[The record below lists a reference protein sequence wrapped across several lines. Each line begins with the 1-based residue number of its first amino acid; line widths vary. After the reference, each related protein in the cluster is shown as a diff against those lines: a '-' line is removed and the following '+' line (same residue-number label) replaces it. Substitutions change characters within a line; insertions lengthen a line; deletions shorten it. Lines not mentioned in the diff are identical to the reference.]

1 MEVCATIAYSIA
13 PISTV
18 RRFMR
23 TILCYGDSNTYGT
36 APMQHLEDDRRFGHG
51 ERWVSVMRQII
62 SADWWVL
69 EEGLPGRTTVL
80 DDPIEGIHKNGL
92 TYLTP
97 CLESHRPIDVVT
109 ISLGTN
115 DLKARFGMPPSDIA
129 ASAGILVE
137 TVRTA
142 LAAFG
147 QSAKVLLIAP
157 PPILEVGCLAEMF
170 AGGAAKSQAF
180 ATHYKAVAAKLGAA
194 FLDAG
199 AVIGSSTI
207 DGIHFDQPEH
217 LKLGRAVAAAVK
229 QL

>member
-1 MEVCATIAYSIA
+1 
-13 PISTV
+13 
-18 RRFMR
+18 MR
-23 TILCYGDSNTYGT
+23 TILCYGDSNTHGT
-36 APMQHLEDDRRFGHG
+36 APMQHLEDGRRFGHG

-97 CLESHRPIDVVT
+97 CLESHIALDVVT
-109 ISLGTN
+109 ICLGTN
-115 DLKARFGMPPSDIA
+115 DLKARFGMPASDIA
-129 ASAGILVE
+129 AGAGILVE
-137 TVRTA
+137 TVTRV
-142 LAAFG
+142 LAGFG
-147 QSAKVLLIAP
+147 QTAKVLLIAP

-180 ATHYKAVAAKLGAA
+180 AKHYAAVATRLGVG

-199 AVIGSSTI
+199 SVVKSSPV

-217 LKLGRAVAAAVK
+217 LKLGMAVAAMVK
-229 QL
+229 KL

>member
-1 MEVCATIAYSIA
+1 
-13 PISTV
+13 
-18 RRFMR
+18 MR

-51 ERWVSVMRQII
+51 ERWVSVMRETLG
-62 SADWWVL
+62 AGWWVV

-80 DDPIEGIHKNGL
+80 DDPIEGLYKNGL
-92 TYLTP
+92 AYLTP
-97 CLESHRPIDVVT
+97 CLESHRPADIVT
-109 ISLGTN
+109 IALGTN
-115 DLKARFGMPPSDIA
+115 DLKTRFGMPPSDIA
-129 ASAGILVE
+129 AGAGILVE
-137 TVRTA
+137 TVGKA

-157 PPILEVGCLAEMF
+157 PPILEIGCLADMF

-180 ATHYKAVAAKLGAA
+180 ALHYKAMAAKLGAG

-199 AVIGSSTI
+199 SVIGSSKI
-207 DGIHFDQPEH
+207 DGIHFDLPEH
-217 LKLGRAVAAAVK
+217 RKLGQAVAAAVR

>member
-1 MEVCATIAYSIA
+1 
-13 PISTV
+13 
-18 RRFMR
+18 MR

-36 APMQHLEDDRRFGHG
+36 APMADLEDDRRFGPG
-51 ERWVSVMRQII
+51 ERWVGILREALG
-62 SADWWVL
+62 ADWWVV

-80 DDPIEGIHKNGL
+80 DDPIEGIYKNGL

-97 CLESHRPIDVVT
+97 CLESHRPVDIVT
-109 ISLGTN
+109 IALGTN
-115 DLKARFGMPPSDIA
+115 DLKARFGMPAADIA
-129 ASAGILVE
+129 AGAGILVE
-137 TVRTA
+137 TVAKA

-170 AGGAAKSQAF
+170 AGGAAKSRALGPHCK
-180 ATHYKAVAAKLGAA
+180 ATARRLGAG

-199 AVIGSSTI
+199 SVIGSSKI
-207 DGIHFDQPEH
+207 DGIHFDLPEH
-217 LKLGRAVAAAVK
+217 QKLGQAVAAAVK

>member
-1 MEVCATIAYSIA
+1 M
-13 PISTV
+13 P
-18 RRFMR
+18 

-36 APMQHLEDDRRFGHG
+36 APMQHLEDDRRFGPHG
-51 ERWVSVMRQII
+51 TIEDERWVAVMRE
-62 SADWWVL
+62 ALGAGWWVV

-97 CLESHRPIDVVT
+97 CLESHRPVDIVT
-109 ISLGTN
+109 IALGTN
-115 DLKARFGMPPSDIA
+115 DLKARFGMPAGDIA
-129 ASAGILVE
+129 AGAGILVE
-137 TVRTA
+137 TVGKT

-180 ATHYKAVAAKLGAA
+180 ARHYRAVAARLGAG

-199 AVIGSSTI
+199 SVIESSKV
-207 DGIHFDQPEH
+207 DGIHFDASEH
-217 LKLGRAVAAAVK
+217 RKLGQAVAAAIR

>member
-1 MEVCATIAYSIA
+1 
-13 PISTV
+13 
-18 RRFMR
+18 MR

-36 APMQHLEDDRRFGHG
+36 APMPHLEDDRRFGHD
-51 ERWVSVMRQII
+51 ERWVSVMREKLG
-62 SADWWVL
+62 ADWWVV

-97 CLESHRPIDVVT
+97 CLESHRPVDVVT
-109 ISLGTN
+109 IALGTN
-115 DLKARFGMPPSDIA
+115 DLKARFGMPASDIA
-129 ASAGILVE
+129 AGAGILVE
-137 TVRTA
+137 TVGKA

-170 AGGAAKSQAF
+170 AGGGAKSQAF
-180 ATHYKAVAAKLGAA
+180 GTHYKAMAAKLGAG

-199 AVIGSSTI
+199 SVITSSRI
-207 DGIHFDQPEH
+207 DGIHFDLAEH
-217 LKLGRAVAAAVK
+217 RKLGEAVAAAVTR
-229 QL
+229 L

>member
-1 MEVCATIAYSIA
+1 
-13 PISTV
+13 
-18 RRFMR
+18 MR

-51 ERWVSVMRQII
+51 ERWASVMRE
-62 SADWWVL
+62 SLGAGWWVV

-80 DDPIEGIHKNGL
+80 DDPIEGLHKNGL
-92 TYLTP
+92 AYLTP
-97 CLESHRPIDVVT
+97 CLESHRPVDIVT
-109 ISLGTN
+109 IALGTN

-129 ASAGILVE
+129 AGAGLLVQ
-137 TVRTA
+137 TVGKA

-157 PPILEVGCLAEMF
+157 PPILEVGCLADMF

-180 ATHYKAVAAKLGAA
+180 ALHYKAMATKLGAG

-199 AVIGSSTI
+199 SVIGSSKI
-207 DGIHFDQPEH
+207 DGIHFDMADHQ
-217 LKLGRAVAAAVK
+217 KLGQAVAAAVR

>member
-1 MEVCATIAYSIA
+1 
-13 PISTV
+13 
-18 RRFMR
+18 MR
-23 TILCYGDSNTYGT
+23 TILCYGDSNTFGT

-51 ERWVSVMRQII
+51 ERWVSVMREQLG
-62 SADWWVL
+62 ADWWVV

-92 TYLTP
+92 TYLPP
-97 CLESHRPIDVVT
+97 CLESHRPVDIVT

-115 DLKARFGMPPSDIA
+115 DLKARFGMPASDIA
-129 ASAGILVE
+129 AGAGILVE
-137 TVRTA
+137 TVAKA

-157 PPILEVGCLAEMF
+157 PPILEVGCLADMF

-180 ATHYKAVAAKLGAA
+180 ATHYKAVATRLGAG

-199 AVIGSSTI
+199 SVIGSSKI
-207 DGIHFDQPEH
+207 DGIHFDMAEH
-217 LKLGRAVAAAVK
+217 RKLGLAVAGAVR